1 MTWGALE
8 RKKAMKKLAIAATFA
23 VGAAM
28 LAAPAVDARTKLTGE
43 QRLAKML
50 EGREAG
56 KPVSCI
62 PYSQTQDTTVIDKT
76 AIVYRVG
83 TTLYVNRPTN
93 VDRLT
98 DDDIMVT
105 KLYSSQLCSVD
116 TIQLHDRNANHMW
129 NGFLALNEFVPYGK
143 VVAAK

>member
-1 MTWGALE
+1 MN
-8 RKKAMKKLAIAATFA
+8 KLAIAATFV

-28 LAAPAVDARTKLTGE
+28 LAVPAADARTKLTGE

-56 KPVSCI
+56 KPVNCI
-62 PYSQTQDTTVIDKT
+62 SYSQTQDTTVIDKT

-83 TTLYVNRPTN
+83 STLYVNRPTN

-105 KLYSSQLCSVD
+105 KLYTSQLCSTD
-116 TIQLHDRNANHMW
+116 TIQLHDRTAGNMW
-129 NGFLALNEFVPYGK
+129 NGFLGLNQFVPYRK
-143 VVAAK
+143 VVAVK

>member
-1 MTWGALE
+1 MN
-8 RKKAMKKLAIAATFA
+8 KLAIAATLA
-23 VGAAM
+23 VGAAL

-62 PYSQTQDTTVIDKT
+62 PYSQTQNTTVIDKT

-83 TTLYVNRPTN
+83 STLYVNRPTN

-105 KLYSSQLCSVD
+105 KIYTSQLCNLD
-116 TIQLHDRNANHMW
+116 TVQLHDRNFGNMW
-129 NGFLALNEFVPYGK
+129 NGFVGLQDFVPYRK
-143 VVAAK
+143 VKVATAN